1 MKGLLSLLLFCLC
14 AVAWSSGI
22 YRWVDDQGN
31 VHFSDSPSEAHASES
46 LKLKI
51 NTFESV
57 TYDSLSVE
65 LPPSEKRHRV
75 VMYSA
80 TWCGVCTKA
89 RRYFEANNIGFTEY
103 DVETSQTGKAGFE
116 KLNGKGVPIILVG
129 DKRMNGFSAAIFE
142 TLYQKPSSH
151 R

>member
-80 TWCGVCTKA
+80 SWCGVCTKA

-142 TLYQKPSSH
+142 TLYQ
-151 R
+151 

>member
-31 VHFSDSPSEAHASES
+31 VHFSDSPSETHASES

-80 TWCGVCTKA
+80 SWCGVCTKA

>member
-1 MKGLLSLLLFCLC
+1 M
-14 AVAWSSGI
+14 
-22 YRWVDDQGN
+22 Y
-31 VHFSDSPSEAHASES
+31 
-46 LKLKI
+46 
-51 NTFESV
+51 
-57 TYDSLSVE
+57 
-65 LPPSEKRHRV
+65 PPPGV
-75 VMYSA
+75 
-80 TWCGVCTKA
+80 GVCTKA